1 MLPLVTPRALAA
13 SLPLLAGLFLC
24 GPLAADA
31 QAAPAIVLKNPG
43 LCVMAG
49 ADENGNLIV
58 GGLGIATTIIENDNK
73 IHFICQGKGLIN
85 RSGRAQHFK
94 GFLCSFIVP
103 SGGIAFSFDSMATV
117 AANGNGML
125 ECTFTYPKP

>member
-1 MLPLVTPRALAA
+1 MPPLPRRQVLAA
-13 SLPLLAGLFLC
+13 PLLLLAGMSLF
-24 GPLAADA
+24 GHFASHA

-58 GGLGIATTIIENDNK
+58 GGLGVATTIIENGNK

-85 RSGRAQHFK
+85 RSGKAQHFK

-125 ECTFTYPKP
+125 KCTFTYPK